1 MAKHTVVVLIDNEEY
16 FKEMEKIFSD
26 LDKFEI
32 VGHSGDG
39 AEGIEIIKRTRPE
52 ILILDLILKSLDG
65 FAVMDRVASEG
76 IDVKTVVISSFS
88 REEIISKAIARGAL
102 YYMVKPVP
110 SGLLKSRLVELVDLI
125 PKETKLPDAGEYR
138 PTIKSS
144 LDEKISKIFISVG
157 IPPHIKGYSYLREG
171 VKLAVKQ
178 PDIINNITKKL
189 YPMIGE
195 KYSTSA
201 SKVERAIRHAIEVA
215 WNKGRIDNINNI
227 FGVRAYIGSE
237 KPTNGEFIALI
248 ADKMLLDG
256 A

>member
-1 MAKHTVVVLIDNEEY
+1 MAKHTVVVLLDNEEY
-16 FKEMEKIFSD
+16 YKEMERIFSD

-32 VGHSGDG
+32 VGYSGDG
-39 AEGIEIIKRTRPE
+39 REGIEIVKRTRPE
-52 ILILDLILKSLDG
+52 ILILDLILKTCDG
-65 FAVMDRVASEG
+65 FAVMDKLASEG

-110 SGLLKSRLVELVDLI
+110 SGLLKSRLIELVDLM
-125 PKETKLPDAGEYR
+125 PAAAKVKESTDYYPVS
-138 PTIKSS
+138 KSS

-178 PDIINNITKKL
+178 PDIINSITKKL

-215 WNKGRIDNINNI
+215 WNKGRIDSINNI

>member
-1 MAKHTVVVLIDNEEY
+1 MNKHTVVILQDEASYEEAKKVLCQLEN
-16 FKEMEKIFSD
+16 FQ
-26 LDKFEI
+26 I
-32 VGHSGDG
+32 VGHTSDG
-39 AEGIEIIKRTRPE
+39 VEGVNMVEELKPE
-52 ILILDLILKSLDG
+52 ILITDLILKSIDG
-65 FAVMDRVASEG
+65 FAVMDKLSLDG
-76 IDVKTVVISSFS
+76 VKVKIVVISSFMRDS
-88 REEIISKAIARGAL
+88 IINKAIERGAL

-110 SGLLKSRLVELVDLI
+110 AGLLKSRLSELAEAESKEQEFEI
-125 PKETKLPDAGEYR
+125 PQ
-138 PTIKSS
+138 KSTAVKNGN

-171 VKLAVKQ
+171 VKMAVKD

-189 YPMIGE
+189 YPQIGE
-195 KYSTSA
+195 KYQTSA

-237 KPTNGEFIALI
+237 RPTNGEFIALI